1 MNKKQFLIVIIF
13 VLISSFLGGALVQFI
28 FHAPAVIAKER
39 VRSSTGT
46 VIKANKILL
55 INPKG
60 QIRASLSLENPG
72 LKNERPALTFFDKDG
87 KSRASLYL
95 GNHDSPE
102 MVFYGK
108 NGTNRFNFG
117 LAPAGNAGLSITSG
131 EFKKMIDLDT
141 SSGIPEISVW
151 GKNTGFRWAPP

>member
-13 VLISSFLGGALVQFI
+13 VLISSFLGGAFVQFI
-28 FHAPAVIAKER
+28 FHAPAVIAKEG

-72 LKNERPALTFFDKDG
+72 VKDERPALTFFDKDG

-95 GNHDSPE
+95 GNQDSPE
-102 MVFYGK
+102 MVLYDK

-117 LAPAGNAGLSITSG
+117 LGPAGNAGLNITSG
-131 EFKKMIDLDT
+131 ELKKMLELDT

-151 GKNTGFRWAPP
+151 GKNTGIRWAPP